1 MNSYDIIIKNGVYIM
16 LGCLY
21 YSFYDI
27 KLDTILMAV

>member
-1 MNSYDIIIKNGVYIM
+1 MNTYDIIIKNGVYIM